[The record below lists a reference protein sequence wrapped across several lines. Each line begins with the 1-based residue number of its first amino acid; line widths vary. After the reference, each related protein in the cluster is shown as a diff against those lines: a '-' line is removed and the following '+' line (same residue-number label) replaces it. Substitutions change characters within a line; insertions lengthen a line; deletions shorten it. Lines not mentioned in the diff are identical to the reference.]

1 AFTVDREY
9 FDVNRMGSL
18 PVVPFDEVD
27 GRYPP
32 DEFVMFIPISFTRM
46 NHARA
51 ERYRD
56 AKQLGYRLISY
67 VSSRAT
73 TFPDFRCGDNCF
85 ILEDNT
91 IQPLVEIGSN
101 VVMWSGNH
109 IGHHTA

>member
-1 AFTVDREY
+1 MGQVVVFGIGRWAELAYVYLTHDSPHDVAAFTVDREY

-32 DEFVMFIPISFTRM
+32 DEFAMFIPISFTRM

-67 VSSRAT
+67 VS
-73 TFPDFRCGDNCF
+73 
-85 ILEDNT
+85 
-91 IQPLVEIGSN
+91 
-101 VVMWSGNH
+101 
-109 IGHHTA
+109 